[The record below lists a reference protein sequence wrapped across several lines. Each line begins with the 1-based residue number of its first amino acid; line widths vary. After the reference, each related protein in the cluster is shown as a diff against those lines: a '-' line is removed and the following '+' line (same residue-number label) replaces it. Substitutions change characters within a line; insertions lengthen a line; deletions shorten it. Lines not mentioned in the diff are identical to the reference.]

1 MALAPGRNF
10 GQGQLRGSSPR
21 PLERHRRRHQGVPDG
36 ERARGVPH
44 RAAAALQVPVLMT
57 Y

>member
-1 MALAPGRNF
+1 MALAPGRDF

-21 PLERHRRRHQGVPDG
+21 PLERHRRGHQGVPDR